1 MRTSVVAGAKG
12 PKPPEYVDQRLAKAL
27 AHPMRVQILAEVN
40 KGVTSP
46 KEFSE
51 AFHAPLSKVAYHFRE
66 LEKFGCLELV
76 KEVGRRGA
84 TEHFYRATR
93 RALFD
98 NSDWASLPPSLKSE
112 VSAGVLR
119 DLLAAIGEAFEAG
132 TFDSRDDRHLSWTS
146 MYVDEEGWREL
157 TGRLQETLEDLLAIR
172 ERAGGRMAASGESGM
187 MATFA
192 IASFES
198 PRPLPK
204 AD

>member
-1 MRTSVVAGAKG
+1 MVAGAKG
-12 PKPPEYVDQRLAKAL
+12 PRPPEYVDQRLAKAL

-51 AFHAPLSKVAYHFRE
+51 AVHAPLSKVAYHFRE

-98 NSDWASLPPSLKSE
+98 NADWGELPASLKSE

-119 DLLAAIGEAFEAG
+119 DLLATIGEAFEAG
-132 TFDSRDDRHLSWTS
+132 TFDSRNDRHLTWTS
-146 MYVDEEGWREL
+146 IYLDEDGWSEL
-157 TGRLQETLEDLLAIR
+157 TAKLEQTLEDLLAIK
-172 ERAGGRMAASGESGM
+172 ERAGLRMAESKDDGFI
-187 MATFA
+187 ATFA

-198 PRPLPK
+198 PRPKSKP
-204 AD
+204 D